1 MADISGA
8 FQVDGI
14 VRQREELERL
24 LMSNP
29 DMEKR
34 VQGLIRKVLLEARR
48 VISGDIK
55 DSDAMKSDPRQAYK
69 AVKSA
74 VYKRILG
81 GSVSI
86 LAKKRAGKRLEEPPI
101 YYALEHRVNSKGNHR
116 GGNRAPRSQRTK
128 DLLTYA
134 GPDRGF
140 ILRFLNAGT
149 SDRTSRY
156 GNRGHIAAR
165 NFFRDSSQQAMEKAA
180 EQLDNLITDLIQK
193 ETNK

>member
-8 FQVDGI
+8 FEVDGM

-29 DMEKR
+29 VMEKR
-34 VQGLIRKVLLEARR
+34 VQGLIRKVLLEARKT
-48 VISGDIK
+48 ISNDIRGDI
-55 DSDAMKSDPRQAYK
+55 KSDPRQAYK

-86 LAKKRAGKRLEEPPI
+86 LNKRRAGRRLPLPPVVHK
-101 YYALEHRVNSKGNHR
+101 LETEVNSKGNHR
-116 GGNRAPRSQRTK
+116 GGNRMPRSRRTE

-134 GPDRGF
+134 GADRAF
-140 ILRFLNAGT
+140 ILRFLNQGT
-149 SDRTSRY
+149 GDRESRI
-156 GNRGHIAAR
+156 GPRGSIAPR
-165 NFFRDSSQQAMEKAA
+165 NFFANNSQRALQKAA
-180 EQLDNLITDLIQK
+180 SQLDSLIDELIRK
-193 ETNK
+193 ELR